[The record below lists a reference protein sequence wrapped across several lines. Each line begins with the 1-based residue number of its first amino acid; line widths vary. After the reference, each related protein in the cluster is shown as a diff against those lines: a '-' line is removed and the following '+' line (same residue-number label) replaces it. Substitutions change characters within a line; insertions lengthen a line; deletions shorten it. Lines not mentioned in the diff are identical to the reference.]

1 MGCFLLAALAI
12 SIIYSIFSERSGS
25 KPSQTIVA
33 KDKKNEW
40 DGKIDGKGIT
50 IGGSWDVTRKA
61 IFARDKYTCQSCG
74 RKNNLTVDHIV
85 QLSHGGTNSPEN
97 LQTLCKYCHE
107 KKDNKKIFNKSF
119 NHDSNYGTAGT
130 NNPTVVAIE
139 RAIRANT
146 RIKIAYTDINN
157 KTTYREISP
166 KHFTKEHG
174 IPYLV
179 AFCHLRND
187 KRTFRLSRLRII

>member
-1 MGCFLLAALAI
+1 MGWFLLAALAI
-12 SIIYSIFSERSGS
+12 WIIYSIFSERSES
-25 KPSQTIVA
+25 KPSRPVA
-33 KDKKNEW
+33 QDKNQW
-40 DGKIDGKGIT
+40 DGDIDGKGIAA
-50 IGGSWDVTRKA
+50 GSGWDTTRKA
-61 IFARDKYTCQSCG
+61 IFTRDKYTCQSCG
-74 RKNNLTVDHIV
+74 RKDNLTVDHIV
-85 QLSHGGTNSPEN
+85 QLSHGGTNNPEN

-119 NHDSNYGTAGT
+119 NHDSNYGASGT
-130 NNPTVVAIE
+130 SNPTVVAIE

-187 KRTFRLSRLRII
+187 KRTFRLSRLRVI

>member
-1 MGCFLLAALAI
+1 MGWFLLAALAI
-12 SIIYSIFSERSGS
+12 WIIYSIFSERSES
-25 KPSQTIVA
+25 KPLRPVA
-33 KDKKNEW
+33 QDKNQW
-40 DGKIDGKGIT
+40 DGDIDGKGIAA
-50 IGGSWDVTRKA
+50 GSSWDITRKA

-74 RKNNLTVDHIV
+74 RKDNLTVDHIV
-85 QLSHGGTNSPEN
+85 QLSHGGTNNPEN

-119 NHDSNYGTAGT
+119 NHDSNYGAAGT
-130 NNPTVVAIE
+130 SNSTVVAIE
-139 RAIRANT
+139 HAIKT
-146 RIKIAYTDINN
+146 STTIKIAYTDINN
-157 KTTYREISP
+157 RTTYREISP

-187 KRTFRLSRLRII
+187 KRTFRLSRLRVI